1 MGFISKLF
9 FLALFGALLFFGSI
23 FAASE
28 LGGEVIKL
36 RTFKENGL
44 ASETSLWI
52 VEDHG
57 SLYIRAGMPD
67 SKWLA
72 RIEDADRVQV
82 VRNGAEK
89 DYRPV
94 IITRLQDRVNRLM
107 AEKYGWAEKLMGL
120 TRSIEQTIPIR
131 LDPI

>member
-1 MGFISKLF
+1 VRFIGKLF
-9 FLALFGALLFFGSI
+9 YLALIGALLFFGSI

-28 LGGEVIKL
+28 LGGEVITL
-36 RTFKENGL
+36 RTFRENGL

-52 VEDHG
+52 VDDRG

-72 RIEDADRVQV
+72 RVRGADRVQV
-82 VRNGAEK
+82 VRDGVER
-89 DYRPV
+89 DYRPTL
-94 IITRLQDRVNRLM
+94 ILRLRDRVNRLM

-120 TRSIEQTIPIR
+120 MRNNEQTTPIR